1 MTINFT
7 ITNPISYKNLN
18 IGILIKTIIFYIV
31 YLIIFGYSFLFPYSL
46 KDLKLPESR
55 RYSDNELEKL
65 GYIFKQNYFFNI
77 GSLGLF
83 KIKKDVNNNV
93 IGLNDWL
100 KFIIVIIYSYVF
112 LLIIYV
118 AVTIYAFYLISP
130 LLNYTKLNDSTSM
143 DSNLI
148 SKGKYKKTNIVGYIM
163 KMLPI
168 FFALIIPIVLMIFK
182 SKVQERSFQSLL
194 ITIMILLPFI
204 LANSMYKKSVLSS
217 NKTGSSNILNNLY
230 SLLDNKDYKWLD
242 TIISKI
248 KIFYF
253 SNSTFLLILI
263 ICLVMISFYNNPS
276 PNPIFNVRNI
286 LMFIMI
292 GIIIPFYIAIS
303 IINITSNCYDPK
315 HKCDILDGTSLININ
330 SDLKNKGMNSLYQG
344 MIKYNIPCFY
354 K

>member
-118 AVTIYAFYLISP
+118 GAS
-130 LLNYTKLNDSTSM
+130 
-143 DSNLI
+143 
-148 SKGKYKKTNIVGYIM
+148 
-163 KMLPI
+163 
-168 FFALIIPIVLMIFK
+168 
-182 SKVQERSFQSLL
+182 
-194 ITIMILLPFI
+194 
-204 LANSMYKKSVLSS
+204 
-217 NKTGSSNILNNLY
+217 
-230 SLLDNKDYKWLD
+230 
-242 TIISKI
+242 
-248 KIFYF
+248 
-253 SNSTFLLILI
+253 
-263 ICLVMISFYNNPS
+263 
-276 PNPIFNVRNI
+276 
-286 LMFIMI
+286 
-292 GIIIPFYIAIS
+292 
-303 IINITSNCYDPK
+303 
-315 HKCDILDGTSLININ
+315 
-330 SDLKNKGMNSLYQG
+330 
-344 MIKYNIPCFY
+344 
-354 K
+354 